1 MNSKK
6 LLVVSI
12 TLCFGLMGCS
22 ARSGIQ
28 TMSTNPA
35 DVPLVSRTILFG
47 NPERAMPKVSHDGR
61 QLAYLAEIDGVMN
74 VWVAPVENPTQARP
88 VTQERVRPI
97 RQYDWAYN
105 NDQILYPQDQKGD
118 ENWHVFAT
126 NVKSRDTKDLTPFDQ
141 VNARV
146 DHASDR
152 FPNEVLIAV
161 NDRDKQFHDL
171 HRVNTLTGE
180 RTLVEKNT
188 QYAQFLSDDAFNV
201 RMAMLMTPDGG
212 GEYSLRSPGGEYTS
226 FAKIAAEDML
236 TTGPL
241 GYDKSGR
248 ELYFRDSRNEN
259 TAVLY
264 QIDSQTNERKE
275 LARDARAD
283 IEDVMVNPKD
293 GRVQAASFN
302 YDRQRWQILDSAI
315 DKDLK
320 YLNGLA
326 RGDVEVLSRSEDDNI
341 WTVVISPDDGAAR
354 YYLYDRAKGD
364 ARFLFSSRS
373 KLDGLHLA
381 KMQPTIIKARD
392 GLNLVSYLSLP
403 CWSDPKGTGRPNEKL
418 PMVLFVHGGPWAR
431 DAWGYNPHHQW
442 LANRGYAVLSVNFRG
457 STGLGKAH
465 CNAGSLEWGAK
476 MHDDLVDAVN
486 WAVAE
491 KIANPDRIAVMGGSY
506 GGYATL
512 AGLTFT
518 PDLFTCGVDI
528 VGPSNLITLLN
539 SIPPYW
545 KPMLDIFTTRV
556 GDHRTEEGKAFLTQR
571 SPLTHVA
578 KIKRPLLIAQ
588 GANDPRVKQ
597 AEADQIVQAMKAKN
611 IPVTYVL
618 FPDEG
623 HGFARPENR
632 TAFYAVAEIF
642 LAKHLG
648 GRYEPIC
655 EDFKGSSIT
664 APEGAGGIAGLA
676 EALR

>member
-1 MNSKK
+1 MF
-6 LLVVSI
+6 SI
-12 TLCFGLMGCS
+12 SFSGCG
-22 ARSGIQ
+22 AKSGIQ
-28 TMSTNPA
+28 STPDNPSA
-35 DVPLVSRTILFG
+35 VPLVSRTVMFG
-47 NPERAMPKVSHDGR
+47 NPERAMPTVSPDGVHI
-61 QLAYLAEIDGVMN
+61 AYLAEVDGVMN
-74 VWVAPVENPTQARP
+74 VWVAPVAHPDRAQA
-88 VTQERVRPI
+88 VTQEKIRPI
-97 RQYDWAYN
+97 RQYQWSYN
-105 NDQILYPQDQKGD
+105 DTQILYVQDQKGD
-118 ENWHVFAT
+118 ENWHVYAT
-126 NVKSRDTKDLTPFDQ
+126 DVKTRETKDLTPFDQ
-141 VNARV
+141 VNARIEQ
-146 DHASDR
+146 ASDR

-161 NDRDKQFHDL
+161 NDRDKHFHDL

-188 QYAQFLSDDAFNV
+188 QYAQFVSDDEFNV
-201 RMAMLMTPDGG
+201 RMAMVMTPDGG
-212 GEYSLRSPGGEYTS
+212 AEYSLRSPGGEYTS
-226 FAKIAAEDML
+226 FAKVPADDVM
-236 TTGPL
+236 TTGPV

-248 ELYFRDSRNEN
+248 ELYFRDSRGEN

-264 QIDSQTNERKE
+264 TIDSQTNARKE

-283 IEDVMVNPKD
+283 IEGVMVNPKD

-302 YDRQRWQILDSAI
+302 YDRQRWQVLDSAI
-315 DKDLK
+315 EKDLN
-320 YLNGLA
+320 YLKGLA
-326 RGDVEVLSRSEDDNI
+326 SGDVEVLSRSKDDTV
-341 WTVVISPDDGAAR
+341 WTAVVAPDDGAAR
-354 YYLYDRAKGD
+354 YYLYDRAKGK
-364 ARFLFSSRS
+364 ANFLFSSRS

-381 KMQPTIIKARD
+381 KMHPTVIKARD

-403 CWSDPKGTGRPNEKL
+403 CWADPKATGRPNEKL
-418 PMVLFVHGGPWAR
+418 PMVLLVHGGPWAR
-431 DAWGYNPHHQW
+431 DAWGYNPQHQW

-465 CNAGSLEWGAK
+465 GNAGSLEWGAK
-476 MHDDLVDAVN
+476 MHDDLIDAVN

-491 KIANPDRIAVMGGSY
+491 KIANPDRIAIMGGSY

-518 PDLFTCGVDI
+518 PDVFTCGVDI

-545 KPMLDIFTTRV
+545 KPMMDVFTTRV
-556 GDHRTEEGKAFLTQR
+556 GDPRTEEGKALLTAR
-571 SPLTHVA
+571 SPLTHVE

-597 AEADQIVQAMKAKN
+597 AEADQIVNAMKAKK

-632 TAFYAVAEIF
+632 TAFYAVAETF

-648 GRYEPIC
+648 GRYEPIGN
-655 EDFKGSSIT
+655 DLKGSSIT
-664 APEGAGGIAGLA
+664 APEGASGVAGLA
-676 EALR
+676 EALN